1 MMLGPMK
8 KKMITTGV
16 IAFLIPTIVI
26 GVMFGMYA
34 KNKKTEIAELKV
46 KAETQMA
53 YVLAGD
59 LPVNHIMS
67 ENDVTLVEAKKE
79 TLPSDAYLAT
89 EILDKNGNPTK
100 DKKGNILYN
109 YDKSFVGRKLKS
121 ATGARTILSDAL
133 FLQDSDNVSVDL
145 RSREFNMISLPSNLV
160 EGDFIDIRI
169 LFPTG
174 EDYLVVAGKE
184 IMSTGANAESN
195 SIFLELNEEEIVRV
209 SSAVIE
215 SYIADGINVYATKYV
230 NPTEQLYKYVNV
242 DYVAKYND
250 AVKKLQELY
259 KENVEVTDETTARPM
274 VDASG
279 DPVLDENGNQMYTEA
294 TTKVEEKVP
303 TEDELDL
310 AEIVREAGCQMTED
324 DAKAIREAKAK
335 KDNELLKFYEN
346 KTEVYSKAL
355 TPNYPVRPEV
365 AKMLAENPNLMDEIR
380 AKYADIEKLEAQRA
394 NLINTSTRTIDEMT
408 GLEVE
413 DPSKTSKVA
422 QNLTKE
428 IEAQRA
434 DRKEYLQT
442 LIREAAIS
450 NANSA
455 E

>member
-34 KNKKTEIAELKV
+34 KNKKAEIADLKV

-53 YVLAGD
+53 YVLADD

-89 EILDKNGNPTK
+89 EILDKNGNPAK

-121 ATGARTILSDAL
+121 ATGARTILSDSL

-184 IMSTGANAESN
+184 IMGTGANAESN

-259 KENVEVTDETTARPM
+259 KEDVEVTDESSTKPM

-294 TTKVEEKVP
+294 TARVEEKVP

-346 KTEVYSKAL
+346 KTEVYSQAL

-365 AKMLAENPNLMDEIR
+365 AKMLAENPNLMDEIK
-380 AKYADIEKLEAQRA
+380 AKYANIEKLEAQRA
-394 NLINTSTRTIDEMT
+394 NLIDTSTRTLDEMT

-413 DPSKTSKVA
+413 DSSKTSKVA

-428 IEAQRA
+428 IEAQRT

-450 NANSA
+450 SA
-455 E
+455 Q

>member
-34 KNKKTEIAELKV
+34 KNKKAEIAKLKV

-53 YVLAGD
+53 YVLADD

-195 SIFLELNEEEIVRV
+195 SIFLELNE
-209 SSAVIE
+209 
-215 SYIADGINVYATKYV
+215 
-230 NPTEQLYKYVNV
+230 
-242 DYVAKYND
+242 
-250 AVKKLQELY
+250 
-259 KENVEVTDETTARPM
+259 
-274 VDASG
+274 
-279 DPVLDENGNQMYTEA
+279 
-294 TTKVEEKVP
+294 
-303 TEDELDL
+303 
-310 AEIVREAGCQMTED
+310 
-324 DAKAIREAKAK
+324 
-335 KDNELLKFYEN
+335 
-346 KTEVYSKAL
+346 
-355 TPNYPVRPEV
+355 
-365 AKMLAENPNLMDEIR
+365 
-380 AKYADIEKLEAQRA
+380 
-394 NLINTSTRTIDEMT
+394 
-408 GLEVE
+408 
-413 DPSKTSKVA
+413 
-422 QNLTKE
+422 
-428 IEAQRA
+428 
-434 DRKEYLQT
+434 
-442 LIREAAIS
+442 
-450 NANSA
+450 
-455 E
+455 

>member
-34 KNKKTEIAELKV
+34 KNKKAEIADLKV

-53 YVLAGD
+53 YVLADD

-89 EILDKNGNPTK
+89 EILDKNGNPAK

-121 ATGARTILSDAL
+121 ATGARTILSDSL

-184 IMSTGANAESN
+184 IMGTGANAESN

-259 KENVEVTDETTARPM
+259 KEDVEVTDESSTKPM

-294 TTKVEEKVP
+294 TTRVEEKVP

-335 KDNELLKFYEN
+335 KDSELLKFYEN
-346 KTEVYSKAL
+346 KTEVYSQAL

-365 AKMLAENPNLMDEIR
+365 AKMLAENPNLMDEIK
-380 AKYADIEKLEAQRA
+380 AKYANIEKLEAQRA
-394 NLINTSTRTIDEMT
+394 NLIDTSTRTIDEMT

-413 DPSKTSKVA
+413 DSSKTSKVA

-428 IEAQRA
+428 IEAQRT

-450 NANSA
+450 SA
-455 E
+455 Q

>member
-26 GVMFGMYA
+26 GVMFGLYA
-34 KNKKTEIAELKV
+34 KQKKNEIADLKV

-53 YVLAGD
+53 YVLADD

-79 TLPSDAYLAT
+79 TLPVDAYLAT
-89 EILDKNGNPTK
+89 EILDRNGNPTK
-100 DKKGNILYN
+100 DKSGNILYN

-121 ATGARTILSDAL
+121 ATSARTIVSDSL

-184 IMSTGANAESN
+184 ITGTGANAESN

-242 DYVAKYND
+242 DYVAKYDN

-259 KENVEVTDETTARPM
+259 TESVDVTDDSSVKPILDE
-274 VDASG
+274 SG
-279 DPVLDENGNQMYTEA
+279 DPVLDSNGNPMYTEP
-294 TTKVEEKVP
+294 TTKSEEKVP

-310 AEIVREAGCQMTED
+310 AEIVREAGCQMTEED
-324 DAKAIREAKAK
+324 ARAIRTAKAE
-335 KDNELLKFYEN
+335 KDEELLKFYTN
-346 KTEVYSKAL
+346 KTEIYSKAL

-365 AKMLAENPNLMDEIR
+365 AKMLAENPNLMDEIK

-394 NLINTSTRTIDEMT
+394 NLTDTSTKTIDDMT

-413 DPSKTSKVA
+413 DPSKTAKVA
-422 QNLTKE
+422 EKLTKE

-450 NANSA
+450 SA
-455 E
+455 Q

>member
-1 MMLGPMK
+1 
-8 KKMITTGV
+8 
-16 IAFLIPTIVI
+16 
-26 GVMFGMYA
+26 
-34 KNKKTEIAELKV
+34 
-46 KAETQMA
+46 
-53 YVLAGD
+53 
-59 LPVNHIMS
+59 
-67 ENDVTLVEAKKE
+67 
-79 TLPSDAYLAT
+79 
-89 EILDKNGNPTK
+89 
-100 DKKGNILYN
+100 
-109 YDKSFVGRKLKS
+109 
-121 ATGARTILSDAL
+121 
-133 FLQDSDNVSVDL
+133 
-145 RSREFNMISLPSNLV
+145 MISLPSNLV

-184 IMSTGANAESN
+184 ITGTGANAESN

-242 DYVAKYND
+242 DYVAKYDD

-259 KENVEVTDETTARPM
+259 KESVDVTDDSSVKPILDE
-274 VDASG
+274 SG
-279 DPVLDENGNQMYTEA
+279 DPVLDSNGNPMYTEP
-294 TTKVEEKVP
+294 TTRTEEKVP

-310 AEIVREAGCQMTED
+310 AEIVREAGCQMTEED
-324 DAKAIREAKAK
+324 ARAIRTAKAE
-335 KDNELLKFYEN
+335 KDEELLKFYTN
-346 KTEVYSKAL
+346 KTEIYSKAL

-365 AKMLAENPNLMDEIR
+365 SKMLAENPNLMDEIK

-394 NLINTSTRTIDEMT
+394 NLTDTSTKTIDDMT

-413 DPSKTSKVA
+413 DPSKTAKVA
-422 QNLTKE
+422 EKLTKE

-450 NANSA
+450 SA
-455 E
+455 Q